1 MKKSKTEKGII
12 VITVI
17 VSITFVLL
25 MTYQVKENAK
35 LYSYSE
41 AIEESNDTLY
51 DGLKQPMMGK
61 MKNMNITE
69 ILLQHGI
76 EFSLRSAQ
84 ICLVLALILF
94 IIWFMVCGIRKEIKL
109 KQGIT
114 VIGVIFA
121 LLILVSYILFIADFG
136 VEG

>member
-1 MKKSKTEKGII
+1 
-12 VITVI
+12 
-17 VSITFVLL
+17 
-25 MTYQVKENAK
+25 
-35 LYSYSE
+35 
-41 AIEESNDTLY
+41 
-51 DGLKQPMMGK
+51 
-61 MKNMNITE
+61 MNITE
-69 ILLQHGI
+69 IILQHGI

-94 IIWFMVCGIRKEIKL
+94 IICFMVCGIRKEIKL